1 MLKTISI
8 LLQSFLISMTF
19 ACSNAAEFAGQSGIK
34 SQNSS
39 TPETDSPITEEP
51 PTPEE
56 LCTGADDFDSCITAC
71 EEGSEECPLPPQ
83 EPSEDPV
90 DEPDVE
96 PGKGEDPTTDETCTD
111 AEGNTEVNCINVTT
125 TTEEPPT
132 PTDENPAPV
141 ETTPGETDADTSC
154 QDEEYANPEE
164 CPVTVPTENP
174 SQNAAQN
181 N

>member
-1 MLKTISI
+1 MLKTISL
-8 LLQSFLISMTF
+8 LLQSFLIFMAF

-39 TPETDSPITEEP
+39 TPETDSPIAEE

-56 LCTGADDFDSCITAC
+56 LCTGADDFDSCVAAC
-71 EEGSEECPLPPQ
+71 EEGSEECPLPPK
-83 EPSEDPV
+83 EPV
-90 DEPDVE
+90 DEPTEE
-96 PGKGEDPTTDETCTD
+96 PGKGEDPTNDETCTD

-132 PTDENPAPV
+132 PTDENPAPD
-141 ETTPGETDADTSC
+141 ETTPGETTPDETEADTSC

-164 CPVTVPTENP
+164 CPAPTENP